1 MKGTQEKELAGDRNQ
16 LGLWVREASWGG
28 GGGDARLFGLSER
41 AVGRMMYPTATRRQ
55 EHVTKGGGEARRL
68 SWGLL
73 PLRSLLD
80 APVGHFG
87 RQLDE
92 QTRAPEQSRDTW
104 RSWARSRWGS
114 ESE

>member
-1 MKGTQEKELAGDRNQ
+1 MKDTQEKELAGDRNQ

-28 GGGDARLFGLSER
+28 GDALLFGLGER
-41 AVGRMMYPTATRRQ
+41 VVGRTMYPTATRRQ
-55 EHVTKGGGEARRL
+55 EHVTKGGGETRQL

-92 QTRAPEQSRDTW
+92 QTGGP
-104 RSWARSRWGS
+104 
-114 ESE
+114 